1 MRPKGCGFFPSV
13 AFARLGGAGR
23 SGLARVGS
31 FGTLSIGAVLMGAL
45 CLALPP
51 ASAQNALPAADVL
64 TAPGDVLA
72 APLVTATD
80 HPPKPR
86 PESEITVE
94 GLVSY
99 GNYHIFASGE
109 NCKLYDV
116 GIEYD
121 RHYWGHLL
129 KARVDYVA
137 EVMPMVLLNQPT
149 LMDMWGNTLSQSRKT
164 VPGVDISPIGIR
176 WLWRDGK
183 AIKPYLMA
191 KGGAL
196 VFSQKP
202 LSNKT
207 TYENLSLQSAFGL
220 EVRMNE
226 RFDLRL
232 GLFGDFHF
240 SDGFIVPVNPGLDVM
255 NATLGLTYHLGSKRK
270 IAETKF

>member
-1 MRPKGCGFFPSV
+1 MGYRGRGSLYSPAFGGRYAAAKSSLALLCG
-13 AFARLGGAGR
+13 
-23 SGLARVGS
+23 
-31 FGTLSIGAVLMGAL
+31 IGVL
-45 CLALPP
+45 CLALPHP
-51 ASAQNALPAADVL
+51 ASAQNAMPAADL
-64 TAPGDVLA
+64 FA
-72 APLVTATD
+72 APLVTAAD
-80 HPPKPR
+80 HRAKPPIER
-86 PESEITVE
+86 DITVE

-99 GNYHIFASGE
+99 GNYRIFASGE
-109 NCKLYDV
+109 NCKLYDI

-121 RHYWGHLL
+121 RHSWGHFL
-129 KARVDYVA
+129 KSRVDYVA
-137 EVMPMVLLNQPT
+137 EILPMVLLNQPKV
-149 LMDMWGNTLSQSRKT
+149 MDIWGDTESASRKT
-164 VPGVDISPIGIR
+164 VAGVDIAPIGIR

-202 LSNKT
+202 LSSKT

-255 NATLGLTYHLGSKRK
+255 NATLGLTYHLGSKRQ
-270 IAETKF
+270 IAGN

>member
-1 MRPKGCGFFPSV
+1 LTG
-13 AFARLGGAGR
+13 AF
-23 SGLARVGS
+23 S
-31 FGTLSIGAVLMGAL
+31 
-45 CLALPP
+45 LALPQS
-51 ASAQNALPAADVL
+51 ASAQNALPAAD
-64 TAPGDVLA
+64 APAAPADMLA
-72 APLVTATD
+72 TPLVTAAD

-121 RHYWGHLL
+121 RHYWGHLF

-137 EVMPMVLLNQPT
+137 EIMPMVLLNQPT
-149 LMDMWGNTLSQSRKT
+149 QMSIWGDTLSQSRKT

-220 EVRMNE
+220 EVRMND
-226 RFDLRL
+226 RYDLRF

-255 NATLGLTYHLGSKRK
+255 NATFGLTYHLGSKK
-270 IAETKF
+270 QIAASKF

>member
-1 MRPKGCGFFPSV
+1 MRPKGCGSFPTVSP
-13 AFARLGGAGR
+13 ARLGGSRR
-23 SGLARVGS
+23 SGFARVGQS
-31 FGTLSIGAVLMGAL
+31 CAVLTGAVLTGAL
-45 CLALPP
+45 CLALPQP
-51 ASAQNALPAADVL
+51 ASAQNALPVADVFA
-64 TAPGDVLA
+64 APADMLA

-121 RHYWGHLL
+121 RHYWGHLF

-149 LMDMWGNTLSQSRKT
+149 VMDIWGDTRSQTRKT

-183 AIKPYLMA
+183 TIKPYLMA

-220 EVRMNE
+220 EVRMND
-226 RFDLRL
+226 RYDLRL

-255 NATLGLTYHLGSKRK
+255 NATFGLTYHLGSKRQ
-270 IAETKF
+270 ISTH

>member
-1 MRPKGCGFFPSV
+1 MRHTGRGFHSIPLTRHGNAQQPGVVLLISV
-13 AFARLGGAGR
+13 AALF
-23 SGLARVGS
+23 LA
-31 FGTLSIGAVLMGAL
+31 
-45 CLALPP
+45 ALPMANAQDVRP
-51 ASAQNALPAADVL
+51 ADEMIAS
-64 TAPGDVLA
+64 
-72 APLVTATD
+72 PLVTAASQPD
-80 HPPKPR
+80 KPR

-121 RHYWGHLL
+121 RHRWGHLF

-149 LMDMWGNTLSQSRKT
+149 QMDIWGNTLSQSRKT

-207 TYENLSLQSAFGL
+207 TYENLSLQSAFGV
-220 EVRMNE
+220 EVRMND
-226 RFDLRL
+226 RYDLRL

-255 NATLGLTYHLGSKRK
+255 NATFGLTYHLGSKRK
-270 IAETKF
+270 ISTN